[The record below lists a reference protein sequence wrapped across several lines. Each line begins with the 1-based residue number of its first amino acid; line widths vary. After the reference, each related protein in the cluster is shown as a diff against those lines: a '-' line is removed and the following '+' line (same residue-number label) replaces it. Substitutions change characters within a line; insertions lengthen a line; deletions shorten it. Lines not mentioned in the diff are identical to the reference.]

1 MTYAPL
7 KRLIDCVAA
16 TVLLAVFAVPL
27 FVIALCIWLSMGR
40 PVLFKQSRAGLNG
53 SPFKILKFRTMR
65 NATDSF
71 GELLPDEQRLTAF
84 GRFLRA
90 SSLDELPELVN
101 ILKGDM
107 SLVGPRPLLLDYL
120 PYYDEKQR
128 IRHDVRPGLTGWA
141 QVHGR
146 NTTSWEERLRLD
158 AEYVKRAS
166 LLLDAE
172 IIGKT
177 ILMVVRREG
186 ISAEGHA
193 TMPRFDD
200 EMKKKRGGAEE

>member
-1 MTYAPL
+1 
-7 KRLIDCVAA
+7 
-16 TVLLAVFAVPL
+16 
-27 FVIALCIWLSMGR
+27 
-40 PVLFKQSRAGLNG
+40 
-53 SPFKILKFRTMR
+53 MR
-65 NATDSF
+65 NATDPS
-71 GELLPDEQRLTAF
+71 GALLPDDQRLTAF

-101 ILKGDM
+101 ILRGDM
-107 SLVGPRPLLLDYL
+107 SLVGPRPLLLEYL
-120 PYYDEKQR
+120 PYYNQQQKT
-128 IRHDVRPGLTGWA
+128 RHDVRPGLTGWA

-146 NTTSWEERLRLD
+146 NATSWEERLRLD
-158 AEYVKRAS
+158 AEYVKRVS

-200 EMKKKRGGAEE
+200 EMKKKRGDADE

>member
-1 MTYAPL
+1 
-7 KRLIDCVAA
+7 
-16 TVLLAVFAVPL
+16 
-27 FVIALCIWLSMGR
+27 
-40 PVLFKQSRAGLNG
+40 
-53 SPFKILKFRTMR
+53 MR

-71 GELLPDEQRLTAF
+71 GELLPDDQRLTAF

-146 NTTSWEERLRLD
+146 NATSWEERLRLD
-158 AEYVKRAS
+158 AEYVKRVS
-166 LLLDAE
+166 LLLDVK